1 MTAAS
6 LLASVEKRIR
16 QLTEQERRARFER
29 ETLTVEARRLR
40 NDESPELV
48 LTRLRVKHIS
58 VAGEAGEHYGVGL
71 TYEEAARISADGP

>member
-6 LLASVEKRIR
+6 LLASVETRIR

-40 NDESPELV
+40 NDEAPELV
-48 LTRLRVKHIS
+48 LTRLRVKGIRI
-58 VAGEAGEHYGVGL
+58 AGEAGEQYGVPI
-71 TYEEAARISADGP
+71 TWDDHDRISSDGP